1 MPADRD
7 PSASAS
13 RFARAAGRRAGAAA
27 FWNWWIGELA
37 PLVPRATRSAMR
49 RRRLRPVLAFD
60 GDAITL
66 WTPVM
71 QGGDVV
77 MQPQAHIA
85 TSQDATSVA
94 MAGQAALEPL
104 HGIAGGASRRP
115 RVAVALPA
123 RQVLRRTIA
132 LPAAIEE
139 NLRQA
144 LGYDLDR
151 HTPFKADELYFDAVI
166 VGRNAEREEI
176 RVDLAAARRGVVDA
190 VLQQAE
196 SFGADVVAVVPDAPD
211 AVGVSRLNLLPDERR
226 PAATT
231 WRRWQVIA
239 PLAIFALAVLASLAL
254 PVWQKREYA
263 IALGRQVD
271 AARAQAAVSE
281 GLRSELERLTGE
293 YNFALERKFA
303 FPPTVQVL
311 DEITKLLPDDT
322 WLTQMELK
330 TSSRGKD
337 MQRDLMVRGESANAG
352 RLITAFEESKVF
364 AQAAPRSP
372 TTKIQPGPGEI
383 FDLVAQ
389 VRPLPRPAP
398 ISLAKAESQS
408 GDAAQADASSAATPT
423 APKPQA
429 ASSAAQ
435 QPDASAVAAPAPAAA
450 TPAGAAPA
458 PPAPKKPQP

>member
-13 RFARAAGRRAGAAA
+13 RFARAAGRRAGLAA
-27 FWNWWIGELA
+27 FWSWWTGELA
-37 PLVPRATRSAMR
+37 PLVPRSTRSAMR

-77 MQPQAHIA
+77 MEPQARIA
-85 TSQDATSVA
+85 LGPDPTSVA
-94 MAGQAALEPL
+94 MAGQAAMEPL
-104 HGIAGGASRRP
+104 QGVVRGPSGRP
-115 RVAVALPA
+115 RIAIALPP

-151 HTPFKADELYFDAVI
+151 HTPFKADELYFDAAV
-166 VGRNAEREEI
+166 VGRNAERDEI
-176 RVDLAAARRGVVDA
+176 LVDVAAARRGIVDA
-190 VLQQAE
+190 ALQQAE
-196 SFGADVVAVVPDAPD
+196 SFGAEVVAIVPDPPQ
-211 AVGVSRLNLLPDERR
+211 AVGASRLNLLPDERR
-226 PAATT
+226 PAATS
-231 WRRWQVIA
+231 WRRWQVVA
-239 PLAIFALAVLASLAL
+239 PLAIFALAVLAALAL

-271 AARAQAAVSE
+271 AARAQASVSE
-281 GLRSELERLTGE
+281 GLRNELERLTAE

-330 TSSRGKD
+330 TSSRGKE

-389 VRPLPRPAP
+389 VRQLARPAP
-398 ISLAKAESQS
+398 LSLAKAEASI
-408 GDAAQADASSAATPT
+408 GDGAQANATSAAPP
-423 APKPQA
+423 AQPKP
-429 ASSAAQ
+429 
-435 QPDASAVAAPAPAAA
+435 AAPPPDKAAAAAAPPAAA
-450 TPAGAAPA
+450 TPAPPDKAAPS
-458 PPAPKKPQP
+458 APKKPQP